1 MAGKGDGYKPKFA
14 SECKFYD
21 FSTDRGS
28 HAMMAIP
35 TKINEVTGM
44 GVMNSYGVAKI
55 KSFLKAKI
63 KSFLNPT
70 TLMAMRKFVADNPDE
85 ADRTIGDD
93 DHVGKEWGDD

>member
-1 MAGKGDGYKPKFA
+1 MAGKGDGYKPKFG
-14 SECKFYD
+14 SECKFYE

-35 TKINEVTGM
+35 TKINETTGM
-44 GVMNSYGVAKI
+44 GVMNSYGV
-55 KSFLKAKI
+55 AKI

-85 ADRTIGDD
+85 AGRTIGDD